1 MKSNPRIPVE
11 IPDDLNEVVLRGVNQ
26 GKRAA
31 ANRRRIKR
39 TAVRSVC
46 SLILAVGLLAG
57 GISLSPAFAAA
68 VEQIPLLG
76 QLVRIFDRNQSVAEG
91 GVPADG
97 GAVSVTMERD
107 GDLEQMRLDFG
118 QADASLYHAV
128 FASYPKTVTITLPG
142 TTNIAVLSEI
152 TRTQDT
158 SQYVKSVYALPTSTP
173 EAAVL
178 QLELENDADVQIEE
192 YRDPGS
198 LVIRLLPTDLQMD
211 TIYSLRTLSFA
222 AQELPAVLQQ
232 YAGQEV
238 RVLQDDSGKFFI
250 ELVQYSTRESAM
262 AAASHHTDTIVEE
275 RTGNNVPVCFAT
287 MEQYQSAQFLDTY
300 QRLLHTAFTTAPVL
314 EFVEEYLTSASPE
327 EQVILLEGLHGFI
340 QDSEEELD
348 WARIAALYQAARQDI
363 PEDVQQHL
371 QQ

>member
-1 MKSNPRIPVE
+1 
-11 IPDDLNEVVLRGVNQ
+11 
-26 GKRAA
+26 
-31 ANRRRIKR
+31 
-39 TAVRSVC
+39 
-46 SLILAVGLLAG
+46 
-57 GISLSPAFAAA
+57 
-68 VEQIPLLG
+68 
-76 QLVRIFDRNQSVAEG
+76 
-91 GVPADG
+91 
-97 GAVSVTMERD
+97 MERD

-250 ELVQYSTRESAM
+250 ELAQYSTREAAM
-262 AAASHHTDTIVEE
+262 AVSGLASS
-275 RTGNNVPVCFAT
+275 RC
-287 MEQYQSAQFLDTY
+287 
-300 QRLLHTAFTTAPVL
+300 R
-314 EFVEEYLTSASPE
+314 
-327 EQVILLEGLHGFI
+327 
-340 QDSEEELD
+340 
-348 WARIAALYQAARQDI
+348 ARQAGRQA
-363 PEDVQQHL
+363 PGRS
-371 QQ
+371 